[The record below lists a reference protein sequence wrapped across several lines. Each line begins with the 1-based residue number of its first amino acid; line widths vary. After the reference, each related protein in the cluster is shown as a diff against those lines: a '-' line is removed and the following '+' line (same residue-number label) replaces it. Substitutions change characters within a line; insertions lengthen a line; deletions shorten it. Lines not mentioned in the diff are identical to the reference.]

1 LKTVVITRVKHG
13 SELPDGK
20 CDLLVVKASVASK
33 PYLQQATDSRLFWL
47 SVQSYGIKCHP
58 HSGKG
63 FTMATH
69 NVVVPNPMEQS
80 IDELVKTGRYQNFSE
95 VVRAGLRMLL
105 EREAEET
112 AKLEA
117 LRNATS
123 IGLMQLDR
131 GEFEDIDPSEL
142 ETYLETLGRQAS
154 RGI

>member
-1 LKTVVITRVKHG
+1 
-13 SELPDGK
+13 
-20 CDLLVVKASVASK
+20 
-33 PYLQQATDSRLFWL
+33 
-47 SVQSYGIKCHP
+47 
-58 HSGKG
+58 
-63 FTMATH
+63 MATH

-95 VVRAGLRMLL
+95 VVRAGLRLLL

-131 GEFEDIDPSEL
+131 GECEDIDPSEL

-154 RGI
+154 SGI

>member
-1 LKTVVITRVKHG
+1 
-13 SELPDGK
+13 
-20 CDLLVVKASVASK
+20 
-33 PYLQQATDSRLFWL
+33 
-47 SVQSYGIKCHP
+47 
-58 HSGKG
+58 
-63 FTMATH
+63 MATH